1 MNSLWIWFLYRVNDW
16 TVRQIR
22 EAILRLVQAGTGA
35 PDWTPELRAGNEKGR
50 RGRIYQLITIT
61 DLRSTDTVN

>member
-1 MNSLWIWFLYRVNDW
+1 MLGADNRPV
-16 TVRQIR
+16 
-22 EAILRLVQAGTGA
+22 AGFMSVAYWSGNPPGETD
-35 PDWTPELRAGNEKGR
+35 PDRRNGW